1 MTTWDAFVSRRQLQI
16 HSFLTYHKITDKKRL
31 VEYLTGIGVAQ
42 PCEAVIESMF
52 PKLEAVVSVSLQKS
66 VIENDVLITPEVCID
81 NDKETKIEQGESEES
96 LVTSRSNLR
105 PKVRNS

>member
-16 HSFLTYHKITDKKRL
+16 QSFLTYHKITDKKRL
-31 VEYLTGIGVAQ
+31 VEYLTGIGVTQ

-66 VIENDVLITPEVCID
+66 IVEDDVLIMPEVCID
-81 NDKETKIEQGESEES
+81 NDKETKIEQGTSEES